1 MASIVISVFE
11 IAVGLLGGNIKGK
24 AAEMLRDG
32 DVTDEEC
39 RDLVMTEINDI
50 KFNVER
56 SFKERL
62 ESQYLLF

>member
-11 IAVGLLGGNIKGK
+11 SAVGLLGGNIKGK

-50 KFNVER
+50 KSMLKGVSR
-56 SFKERL
+56 KKT
-62 ESQYLLF
+62 

>member
-11 IAVGLLGGNIKGK
+11 IAVGLLGANIKGK

-50 KFNVER
+50 K
-56 SFKERL
+56 SMLKGKT
-62 ESQYLLF
+62 